1 MTPWRLVVA
10 ASAER
15 ALSRLPPKIASAIVE
30 FMFGP
35 MVDNPDRVGKPLL
48 RGLSGYL
55 TARRG
60 AYRIIYRINEETRT
74 VEVVRIDHRS
84 RVYRSR

>member
-1 MTPWRLVVA
+1 MTQWRLVVA

-15 ALSRLPPKIASAIVE
+15 GLNRLPPKVASAIVE
-30 FMFGP
+30 FMVGP
-35 MVDNPDRVGKPLL
+35 LVDDPHRVGKPLL
-48 RGLSGYL
+48 RELSGYL
-55 TARRG
+55 AARRG
-60 AYRIIYRINEETRT
+60 VYRIIFRVNEEAGT